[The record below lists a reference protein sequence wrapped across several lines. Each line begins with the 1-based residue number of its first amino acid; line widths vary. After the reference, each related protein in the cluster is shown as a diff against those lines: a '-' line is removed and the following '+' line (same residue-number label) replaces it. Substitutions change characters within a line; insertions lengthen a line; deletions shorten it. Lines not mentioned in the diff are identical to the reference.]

1 MASVASPAITTRMR
15 LNVFIA
21 ATAQDN
27 DDAHL
32 HVQDQTAG
40 GAKIVKGI
48 TVATD
53 RMIVRERTADV
64 GTDGYHLR
72 VVIASSLAGGKGQ

>member
-1 MASVASPAITTRMR
+1 M
-15 LNVFIA
+15 A

-32 HVQDQTAG
+32 HLQDQTAG
-40 GAKIVKGI
+40 GVTIVKGV
-48 TVATD
+48 TVGTE
-53 RMIVRERTADV
+53 RMIVRERTADM

-72 VVIASSLAGGKGQ
+72 VVIASSLTGGDGQ